1 MQIGPRTL
9 IFIMLLLAMPI
20 AAYMLMFKPLDE
32 RLSSAREE
40 IRQKNEKLASLNTA
54 MAGQKN
60 LAEEIEKLKK
70 ALEFLQGKLPEEKEM
85 DKVLKEVWQIA
96 EKNGLNTKSVR
107 SLKATYGASY
117 SEQPIRMVIVGAFSP
132 GFFNF
137 LKEVEALPRLTRI
150 AEMKIDKD
158 EKTSGMVTADLVLTV
173 YFERQSQKVAVAQ

>member
-9 IFIMLLLAMPI
+9 IFIVLLLAMPI
-20 AAYMLMFKPLDE
+20 VAYLMLFQPMKENLE
-32 RLSSAREE
+32 KAKAE
-40 IRQKNEKLASLNTA
+40 IRQKNDKLASLNTA

-60 LAEEIEKLKK
+60 LTEEIEKLKK
-70 ALEFLQGKLPEEKEM
+70 ALEFLEGKLPEEKEM

-107 SLKATYGASY
+107 SLKAQYGASY

-150 AEMKIDKD
+150 GEMKIDKD
-158 EKTSGMVTADLVLTV
+158 EKTSGVVTVDLVLTV
-173 YFERQSQKVAVAQ
+173 YFERQSQKVAVAK